1 MWSDPEEANSAWH
14 PHVPDYVLRLLRSHP
29 DALPIAEGD
38 LADAVVLFADVA
50 GFTPMSEALAGSGRY
65 GTEELSRIMNNW
77 FDTMSGRVA
86 ESGGSVVEFQ
96 GDALVAVFDHIPEER
111 AVTVRRAVQ
120 CALAMQSRMDRFQP
134 VATQAG
140 PFHVEMKVGVGAGP
154 LLQTVM
160 GDADHRLGCVQIGP
174 ALERAV
180 AAEHHAEAGE
190 VVVGAALLHAHPGVR
205 LLDRDDGWSVVSGVD
220 GPTAAPRRTAAVHLD
235 HRAATRLAPF
245 LHPAVAERLRSGR
258 RDLVNEHRQ
267 VTAVFVGM
275 PSVAADDREA
285 VAALQGYLAA
295 ALRLVAQYGG
305 NFRHIAVGDRDSV
318 LVAFF
323 GAPISHEDDQE
334 RAVRCS
340 LDLLQLP
347 GGPFRVGVGT
357 GAAYC
362 GEVGTDR
369 RREYAVIG
377 DSVNIAARLMQSA
390 AAGQVLI
397 DQATYTRVHETT
409 AHRRLRPFDVKGKA
423 HPVDVWAVHAIRE
436 PTATA
441 RQASDAGLMGRDEE
455 IARSRVLVEDARRG
469 AGQVV
474 LLTGEA
480 GVGKSRLAAEI
491 AAIARRRGFLVVG
504 GACRSHAMTMSYLV
518 WRSVWRDLLGLDTS
532 LPIRAQQ
539 ELLVE
544 QLARHVANPEQRAA
558 LLAPVLN
565 LPLPDSELIAP
576 LSPQDRDGLLRLLL
590 LDCLRAR
597 SGSTPVL
604 CVIEDAHWID
614 PASAALLEFLARG
627 IGDRPVLLLVITRG
641 GLDPVTIA
649 ASLRTL
655 PHFAELRLAELDP
668 TDAERLVDLRL
679 RRHHPAGAAFDPAV
693 VARIVERGDG
703 NPFYL
708 EELVN
713 YVHATGADVVRPRA
727 RVELELPDGLQR
739 LLMARLDQL
748 SEPEQATIK
757 VASVIGRRFRAG
769 WIANAYPA
777 VGGRAEVVRHLE
789 RLHELDLTP
798 RRAAGPE
805 PEYEFKHAMT
815 QEVSYQSL
823 TFGMRESL
831 HERCGLMIEEEVG
844 TDRLGQYVDV
854 LAHHYGRSQRTDK
867 QRVWFRAAGDAAKA
881 AFANEAAEDYYDRL
895 IPLLSEDEKADVLV
909 ELGGIWHV
917 TGRWAD
923 AERVYR
929 QAMEV
934 AGAAGRAET
943 VAASQRELGDLF
955 MYNRSYAEAVL
966 WLRRA
971 AAGFDRLEDRTGLAR
986 TLERMTFALYRQGE
1000 YAEALATAERHQ
1012 ALAVAAGDAAGM
1024 SIALNHIGLVHL
1036 DTGRSDEAC
1045 AYLQRSLDTA
1055 TGAADRR
1062 CLLFAATNLAL
1073 AHLRRG
1079 EHPPALMHSGRAFD
1093 VAQEIGFRQMAS
1105 LVVGNMGEI
1114 YRDEGDPV
1122 RATRCVAYAL
1132 RIALELEDWTT
1143 VADQV
1148 ANAAVMAAAD
1158 PREGRAE
1165 HLLGHAVAL
1174 ARHLDAPYML
1184 CGWLHELALRHVEAG
1199 RLVAAMRLNQE
1210 ALDVA
1215 EAHDRRD
1222 VRVRAGVLAAR
1233 LQVELGDVGLDD
1245 AVAAMRSMADDWS
1258 EPEEQ
1263 ALILQNLWE
1272 LDPTMTAARR
1282 AAAERYAELH
1292 TRTPI
1297 VEYRKAYARLTGS
1310 TLPPGP
1316 DLPGLPDVLEAE
1328 PADLD
1333 DLLRRV
1339 DEIVPALTAP
1349 VPDPTEPSTRV
1360 LTATSGR
1367 VGGSEPA

>member
-1 MWSDPEEANSAWH
+1 MEADSPWH
-14 PHVPDYVLRLLRSHP
+14 SHVPDYVLRLLRSHP
-29 DALPIAEGD
+29 DALPIADGD
-38 LADAVVLFADVA
+38 LADVVVLFADVA
-50 GFTPMSEALAGSGRY
+50 GFTPMSEALARSGRY

-77 FDTMSGRVA
+77 FDTMSDQVA

-96 GDALVAVFDHIPEER
+96 GDALIAVFDHTSETC
-111 AVTVRRAVQ
+111 AVTVRRAVL

-134 VATQAG
+134 VLTQAG
-140 PFHVEMKVGVGAGP
+140 SFHVEMKVGLGAGP

-160 GDADHRLGCVQIGP
+160 GDPDHRLGCVQIGP
-174 ALERAV
+174 ALERAA
-180 AAEHHAEAGE
+180 AAEHHARAGE
-190 VVVGAALLHAHPGVR
+190 VLVDTALLDAHAGAR
-205 LLDRDDGWSVVSGVD
+205 LVDRDDGWSVVTGLD
-220 GPTAAPRRTAAVHLD
+220 GPTAAVRRTAAVDLD

-258 RDLVNEHRQ
+258 RDLVNEHRK
-267 VTAVFVGM
+267 VTAMFVGM
-275 PSVAADDREA
+275 PSVAAHDRQA
-285 VAALQGYLAA
+285 VAALQGYLAE
-295 ALRLVAQYGG
+295 ALRLVARYGG
-305 NFRHIAVGDRDSV
+305 YFRHIAVGDRTSV

-334 RAVRCS
+334 RAVRCG

-347 GGPFRVGVGT
+347 GGPYRVGIGT

-377 DSVNIAARLMQSA
+377 DSVNLAARLMQSA
-390 AAGQVLI
+390 PLDQVLI
-397 DQATYTRVHETT
+397 DEATYTRVRDTT
-409 AHRRLRPFDVKGKA
+409 AHRRLRPVDVKGKA
-423 HPVDVWAVHAIRE
+423 EAVDVWRVHAIRE
-436 PTATA
+436 PITTAH
-441 RQASDAGLMGRDEE
+441 QASAGGMMGRDDE
-455 IARSRVLVEDARRG
+455 IAGSRVLIEDARRG
-469 AGQVV
+469 VGQVV
-474 LLTGEA
+474 LLAGEA

-491 AAIARRRGFLVVG
+491 AAIARRAGFLVVG
-504 GACRSHAMTMSYLV
+504 GACRSHGTTTSYLV
-518 WRSVWRDLLGLDTS
+518 WRSVWRDLLELDTS
-532 LPIRAQQ
+532 LPIAAQQ

-544 QLARHVANPEQRAA
+544 RLARHVANPVQRAP

-565 LPLPDSELIAP
+565 LPMPDSGLIAP

-590 LDCLRAR
+590 LECLRAR
-597 SGSTPVL
+597 SGSAPIL
-604 CVIEDAHWID
+604 CVVEDAHWID
-614 PASAALLEFLARG
+614 PASAALLDFLARG
-627 IGDRPVLLLVITRG
+627 IGDRPVLILVITRA
-641 GLDPVTIA
+641 GLDA
-649 ASLRTL
+649 AAIPTSLRRL
-655 PHFAELRLAELDP
+655 VHFSELRLAELGAS
-668 TDAERLVDLRL
+668 DAERLVDLRL
-679 RRHHPAGAAFDPAV
+679 RRRYPADAAVDSDV
-693 VARIVERGDG
+693 VARIVEQGEG

-713 YVHATGADVVRPRA
+713 YLHATGADVVRPRA

-769 WIANAYPA
+769 WISDAYPA
-777 VGGRAEVVRHLE
+777 AGGPAEVARHLE

-798 RRAAGPE
+798 RRTAGPE

-831 HERCGLMIEEEVG
+831 HERCGLMIEEEAG

-854 LAHHYGRSQRTDK
+854 LAHHYGRSRRTDK
-867 QRVWFRAAGDAAKA
+867 QRVWFRAAGNAAKA
-881 AFANEAAEDYYDRL
+881 GFANEAAEAYYDRL
-895 IPLLSEDEKADVLV
+895 LPLLSEHEKADVLV

-929 QAMEV
+929 EAMEV
-934 AGAAGRAET
+934 ARAAGRPET
-943 VAASQRELGDLF
+943 LAASQRELGDLF
-955 MYNRSYAEAVL
+955 MYNRSYAEAVR
-966 WLRRA
+966 WLRLA
-971 AAGFDRLEDRTGLAR
+971 AAEFDRLDDRVGLAR
-986 TLERMTFALYRQGE
+986 TFDRMTFALYRQGE
-1000 YAEALATAERHQ
+1000 YADALATAERHR

-1036 DTGRSDEAC
+1036 DTGRSEEAC
-1045 AYLQRSLDTA
+1045 AYLQQSLDTA

-1079 EHPPALMHSGRAFD
+1079 EHLPALTQSGRAFE
-1093 VAQEIGFRQMAS
+1093 VAQEIGFRQIAS

-1114 YRDEGDPV
+1114 YRDEGDLA
-1122 RATRCVAYAL
+1122 RATRCVTYAL

-1148 ANAAVMAAAD
+1148 ANAAVMAATD
-1158 PREGRAE
+1158 GWEGRAE
-1165 HLLGHAVAL
+1165 HLFGHAIAL

-1184 CGWLHELALRHVEAG
+1184 CGWLHELALRHLATG
-1199 RLVAAMRLNQE
+1199 RMASAARLNLE

-1222 VRVRAGVLAAR
+1222 VRVRATVLAAR
-1233 LQVELGDVGLDD
+1233 LQVELGGMGLDEGLS
-1245 AVAAMRSMADDWS
+1245 AMRSMADDWT

-1272 LDPTMTAARR
+1272 LDPTMTAARQ
-1282 AAAERYAELH
+1282 AAADWYAELYA
-1292 TRTPI
+1292 RTPT
-1297 VEYRKAYARLTGS
+1297 VEYRHAYTRLTGS

-1316 DLPGLPDVLEAE
+1316 ELPGLPDVLDAE

-1333 DLLRRV
+1333 DLLRQV
-1339 DEIVPALTAP
+1339 DEIVPELTAP
-1349 VPDPTEPSTRV
+1349 EPDPIEPSTRV
-1360 LTATSGR
+1360 LTGASVR
-1367 VGGSEPA
+1367 SEGSEPT